1 MSIIYKYPIEFE
13 FDFGNTEMYV
23 NLPENSE
30 VFSVI
35 FTDIYT
41 AYIYAIVHSTEG
53 EKEKRDILWLGTG
66 QELTKEQEDK
76 IKYYTFLG
84 TFKISDLV
92 WHLWIEP
99 EKEKWTCIDF
109 DTNTFYEDTCYK
121 VKR

>member
-1 MSIIYKYPIEFE
+1 MSVIYKYPIKI
-13 FDFGNTEMYV
+13 DVKNQKIYV

-30 VFSVI
+30 VFSTI

-53 EKEKRDILWLGTG
+53 KTEKRDVLWLGTG

-84 TFKISDLV
+84 TFKISNLI

-99 EKEKWTCIDF
+99 KK
-109 DTNTFYEDTCYK
+109 
-121 VKR
+121 

>member
-1 MSIIYKYPIEFE
+1 MSVIYKYPIEF
-13 FDFGNTEMYV
+13 DFKNQKIYV

-30 VFSVI
+30 VFSTI

-53 EKEKRDILWLGTG
+53 KTEKRDILWLGTG

-84 TFKISDLV
+84 TFKIGNLNLI

-99 EKEKWTCIDF
+99 K
-109 DTNTFYEDTCYK
+109 K
-121 VKR
+121 VK